1 MKKSQI
7 TDLPPSP
14 LLEEVPEEPSRSRRR
29 RILFILGVVAVLI
42 GFLAWMLGKSS
53 PQPNAPESVLRGEN
67 SPDSVIEKLHLISTI
82 EGQKRWEMFSDSAR
96 LYQNQ
101 KQAYAD
107 NIYCQY
113 YKDDRIV
120 STLTAEKAVINTET
134 NATEAEGHVELVVEN
149 GSKLETD
156 KLNWDPDQDEIKTES
171 QVHVFK
177 GLDEITAT
185 GLVADTQLN
194 NIRFIRNV
202 HTQLRDTHEIENF
215 SQSKKF

>member
-1 MKKSQI
+1 VKKI
-7 TDLPPSP
+7 KLLDLPPSP
-14 LLEEVPEEPSRSRRR
+14 LLEEVPEETSRSRWKRTF
-29 RILFILGVVAVLI
+29 FILGVAAVLI
-42 GFLAWMLGKSS
+42 VFLAWMLGKSN

-67 SPDSVIEKLHLISTI
+67 SPDSIIEKLHLISTLQ
-82 EGQKRWEMFSDSAR
+82 GQKRWEMFADIAR

-113 YKDDRIV
+113 YKGDRIV

-156 KLNWDPDQDEIKTES
+156 KLNWDPDQYEIRTES
-171 QVHVFK
+171 NVRVFK
-177 GLDEITAT
+177 GLDEITAM

-202 HTQLRDTHEIENF
+202 HTQVRDTHEIENF
-215 SQSKKF
+215 SQKKKF